1 MYNYIHIFFQN
12 QWLKSIFTQKIFLSG
27 AQFFAPKNTKF
38 LISSIVSLS
47 KRKELKILTE
57 TTFKGSDV
65 DRLRGLCVMY
75 PNYSMQ
81 QLALMMGKDIEE
93 IFLVIKSRKL
103 PYNWK
108 L

>member
-1 MYNYIHIFFQN
+1 MHN
-12 QWLKSIFTQKIFLSG
+12 
-27 AQFFAPKNTKF
+27 FFAPKNTKF

-65 DRLRGLCVMY
+65 DRLRGLCIMY

>member
-1 MYNYIHIFFQN
+1 MVKKYIYSKKFSSRVHN
-12 QWLKSIFTQKIFLSG
+12 
-27 AQFFAPKNTKF
+27 FFAPKNTKF